1 MAHSYVMDSDLWS
14 MERAPSD
21 IMAHS
26 YVLDSNLWSM
36 ERATSDSE
44 SNASLRSSYY
54 SDVST
59 DCTLLSDDD
68 DDDDDMFLFDGPQ
81 PAQTIFDMDAYFA
94 TRPLSDHPASSDED
108 ESDDGLD
115 DDAAAA
121 LDRRP
126 LQRAAHEFDASL
138 AAGAVATRAA
148 HRTRDHAA
156 FILASITPCVHGF
169 FHLNLL
175 AAKTG
180 RSSCLRDFMGR
191 KQRLEADESKRSA
204 VLVEQAG
211 GRSSSSA
218 YCLDDAAVIED
229 LERAS
234 QRADEPVRT
243 R

>member
-1 MAHSYVMDSDLWS
+1 

-138 AAGAVATRAA
+138 AAGQIHLGSGDARSPSHTRSCSLYLGEHHAVRPRILSLEPTCGE
-148 HRTRDHAA
+148 DWS
-156 FILASITPCVHGF
+156 FILSSRFHG
-169 FHLNLL
+169 
-175 AAKTG
+175 
-180 RSSCLRDFMGR
+180 
-191 KQRLEADESKRSA
+191 QEATS
-204 VLVEQAG
+204 
-211 GRSSSSA
+211 
-218 YCLDDAAVIED
+218 
-229 LERAS
+229 
-234 QRADEPVRT
+234 
-243 R
+243 